1 MHRFVAIGLVVA
13 TFLVVHGC
21 AVGPDF
27 VEPEVELADSFV
39 EAEPAA
45 FVAKPVEMELWRSL
59 EEAELDALIERAL
72 AENTTIARA
81 VATLNETRALSGL
94 AFYSWFPTV
103 GIGLSS
109 ETSQPSSQDPFNPP
123 DAQKTDIYRA
133 GFDMAWEI
141 DIFGSLRRQTESIYE
156 RVDADFASLQA
167 VQLSI
172 IAEVAQSYFSL
183 RGSQQRLRVL
193 QRNLDNQAESVRILQ
208 ASLDAGRGTA
218 LDVAR
223 AEVLERRL
231 AAVLPQSRAAVA
243 RAEQRLAALTA
254 QAVETLRLQL
264 APQND
269 LPTMPNIVAVGTPQ
283 DWLRRRPDVRAA
295 ERRLAA
301 ATADIGVEVAEF
313 YPQLNLIGDFG
324 WTATN
329 SSDIGSST
337 AERWRIGPSL
347 SWRILDFGR
356 VRQRVRA
363 AEARAEGAYAV
374 FEETLLLALEETEN
388 GLAGYRA
395 TTTTVAALS
404 EALDHSRIASELANL
419 RFDNGVADYLAVL
432 DAERTELELEDQ
444 YAIAVTDQATAL
456 AALYKALGGDFAVA
470 L

>member
-1 MHRFVAIGLVVA
+1 MHRFVAIGLAVA
-13 TFLVVHGC
+13 AFLVIHGC

-39 EAEPAA
+39 EAEPVA
-45 FVAKPVEMELWRSL
+45 FVAEPVEMELWRSL

-72 AENTTIARA
+72 AENTTIAQA

-109 ETSQPSSQDPFNPP
+109 ESSQPSSQDPFNPP

-141 DIFGSLRRQTESIYE
+141 DLFGSLRRQTEAIYE
-156 RVDADFASLQA
+156 RVDADFAALQA

-223 AEVLERRL
+223 AQVLERSL
-231 AAVLPQSRAAVA
+231 AAVLPQSRAGVA
-243 RAEQRLAALTA
+243 RAEQRLAVLTA

-269 LPTMPNIVAVGTPQ
+269 LPVMPNIVAVGTPQ

-301 ATADIGVEVAEF
+301 ATADVGVEVAEF

-324 WTATN
+324 WTTT
-329 SSDIGSST
+329 SSGEIGSSA

-363 AEARAEGAYAV
+363 AEARAEGAYSL

-395 TTTTVAALS
+395 TTTTVAALA
-404 EALDHSRIASELANL
+404 EALEHSRLASELANL

-444 YAIAVTDQATAL
+444 YAVAVTDQATAL
-456 AALYKALGGDFAVA
+456 AALYKALGGDFATA

>member
-1 MHRFVAIGLVVA
+1 MFRLKAIGLA
-13 TFLVVHGC
+13 TTLCFLVYGC

-27 VEPEVELADSFV
+27 EEPDVQLANSFV
-39 EAEPAA
+39 EASPSDY
-45 FVAKPVEMELWRSL
+45 VADPVAMNLWRGL
-59 EEAELDALIERAL
+59 EEAELNALIERAL
-72 AENTTIARA
+72 SENTTIAQA
-81 VATLNETRALSGL
+81 LATLNETRALSGL
-94 AFYSWFPTV
+94 SVYSWFPTV
-103 GIGLSS
+103 GIGLDGERSS
-109 ETSQPSSQDPFNPP
+109 PSAQDPFNPP
-123 DAQKTDIYRA
+123 NVAKTDTYRA

-141 DIFGSLRRQTESIYE
+141 DLFGSLRRQTEAIEE
-156 RVDADFASLQA
+156 RAEADLASFQA

-172 IAEVAQSYFSL
+172 IAEVAQTYFSL

-193 QRNLDNQAESVRILQ
+193 QRNLDNQADSVRILD
-208 ASLDAGRGTA
+208 ASLEAGRGTA

-223 AEVLERRL
+223 AQVLERSL
-231 AAVLPQSRAAVA
+231 AAVMPQSQAAVA
-243 RAEQRLAALTA
+243 RAEQRLAVLTV
-254 QAVETLRLQL
+254 QTVEELRQQL
-264 APQND
+264 APQNA
-269 LPTMPNIVAVGTPQ
+269 LPVMPNIVAVGTPQ

-295 ERRLAA
+295 ERQLAA

-324 WTATN
+324 WTTTD
-329 SSDIGSST
+329 SSELGSSS

-395 TTTTVAALS
+395 TTTTVAALT
-404 EALDHSRIASELANL
+404 EALDHSRLASELANL

-432 DAERTELELEDQ
+432 DAERTELELEDR

-456 AALYKALGGDFAVA
+456 AALYKALGGDFAAV

>member
-1 MHRFVAIGLVVA
+1 MFRYYRAGLAIFGASVVY
-13 TFLVVHGC
+13 GC

-27 VEPEVELADSFV
+27 VEPEVELAESFV
-39 EAEPAA
+39 EATPSA
-45 FVAKPVEMELWRSL
+45 FVAEPVTRDLWRSL
-59 EEAELDALIERAL
+59 DEAELDALIERAL
-72 AENTTIARA
+72 AENTTVARA
-81 VATLNETRALSGL
+81 LATLNETRALSGL
-94 AFYSWFPTV
+94 AVYSWFPTV
-103 GIGLSS
+103 GIGLSA
-109 ETSQPSSQDPFNPP
+109 ERSQPSSQDPFNPP

-141 DIFGSLRRQTESIYE
+141 DLFGSLRRQTEAIEE
-156 RVDADFASLQA
+156 RVEADLANFQA

-223 AEVLERRL
+223 AQVLERSL
-231 AAVLPQSRAAVA
+231 AAVLPQSRVAVA
-243 RAEQRLAALTA
+243 RAEQRLAVLTA
-254 QAVETLRLQL
+254 QSVETLRLQL
-264 APQND
+264 VPQND

-283 DWLRRRPDVRAA
+283 EWLRRRPDVRAA

-301 ATADIGVEVAEF
+301 ATADVGVEVAEF

-324 WTATN
+324 WTATD
-329 SSDIGSST
+329 SSDLGASS

-363 AEARAEGAYAV
+363 AEARAEGAYSL

-395 TTTTVAALS
+395 TTTTVAALAQ
-404 EALDHSRIASELANL
+404 ALDHSRIASELANL